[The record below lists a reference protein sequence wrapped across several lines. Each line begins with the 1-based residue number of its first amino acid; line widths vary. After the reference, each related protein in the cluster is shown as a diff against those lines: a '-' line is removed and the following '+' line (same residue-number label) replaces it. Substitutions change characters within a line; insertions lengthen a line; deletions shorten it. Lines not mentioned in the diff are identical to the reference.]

1 MLLYPPQSFQLFQ
14 VWFLLFKRSIVFK
27 SNSLFKLLL
36 IKYRL
41 FVEFFLLLPYGFKEL
56 FVDLRFTTQKL
67 IVQFMFIKKN
77 IMCTFFMFPPHQK
90 NHLKH
95 KNFLTQKLFIQQ
107 SVKLITITICSSVLK
122 LTIITFC
129 LGFTAQP

>member
-1 MLLYPPQSFQLFQ
+1 MLLYPPYDFQLFQ
-14 VWFLLFKRSIVFK
+14 VLFLLFKRIIVFK

-77 IMCTFFMFPPHQK
+77 IMCTFFVFPRHQK
-90 NHLKH
+90 NYLKH